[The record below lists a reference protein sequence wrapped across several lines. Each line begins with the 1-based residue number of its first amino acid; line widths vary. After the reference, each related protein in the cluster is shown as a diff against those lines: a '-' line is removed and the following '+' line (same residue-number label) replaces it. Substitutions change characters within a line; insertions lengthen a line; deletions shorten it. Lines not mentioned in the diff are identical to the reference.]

1 VNKQDSGINWEEQWK
16 NFSPAF
22 YDGASHI
29 DLSPYNPQCTKEL
42 LLKAGGG
49 FGDLSHPT
57 TRLCL
62 KLMAPFVKGATIV
75 DIGCGSGI
83 LMLSGLLM
91 GARHAIGIDIEEDA
105 LEHAAANA
113 KLNHLAKKAV
123 FTKKIERKHL
133 GENLLFLMN
142 MISSEQKMA
151 WEEQKPLHSQKAVL
165 VTSGILTEQR
175 APYLNWAERQGWK
188 TITEASEE
196 GWSGFVFTL
205 QEGYS
210 PS

>member
-1 VNKQDSGINWEEQWK
+1 MSKQDNGIDWEEQWR
-16 NFSPAF
+16 NFSPSF

-29 DLSPYNPQCTKEL
+29 DLSLYNPQCTKEL

-62 KLMAPFVKGATIV
+62 KLMAPFVKGVAIV

-91 GARHAIGIDIEEDA
+91 GACHAIGIDIAEDA
-105 LEHAAANA
+105 LAHAAINA
-113 KLNHLAKKAV
+113 KLNHLEKRTA
-123 FTKKIERKHL
+123 FTKKVKRDQLE
-133 GENLLFLMN
+133 GNSLFLMN
-142 MISSEQKMA
+142 MIFSEQKLA
-151 WEEQKPLHSQKAVL
+151 WDEQKPLHSPKAVL

-175 APYLNWAERQGWK
+175 ESYLSWAAQQGWK
-188 TITEASEE
+188 WVSDISEE
-196 GWSGFVFTL
+196 GWSGFVFL
-205 QEGYS
+205 QERS
-210 PS
+210 LPA